1 MLHLFLD
8 AALKT
13 VAYLRVSTRSQDLAN
28 QKLAILEFSQK
39 RRFPID
45 QFIESRISSRQSP
58 LERRIDEMLGTL
70 EPGDRLLVSELSR
83 LGRSLSQVIQIVE
96 TLVRRKIRFIAIKE
110 AIEFDGKQDLPTKV
124 MIALFG
130 LFAEV
135 ERDLI
140 SERTKEG
147 LAAAKAKG
155 KLLGRP
161 KGALGTSRLDGH
173 RFRANE
179 VPLQLS
185 VPAYNLGNLWR
196 RLELP
201 NKIKS
206 WSLTSL
212 QHRLMKTGGRLVKH
226 ARYYW
231 LLPAEGHLNRR
242 LFGDMLHRI
251 WALLGCTFRVKE
263 KTLLEPPKS
272 SPRKAGMRVVVEAL
286 AQATPITAGLAH
298 LYRFTHPSEME
309 RAVASWR
316 DQVSDTS
323 NVHEAMLRRLEEK
336 IAPRLRVSEIA
347 LALTLWLVETS
358 ESGLST
364 PLSFEEVLLAFP
376 ETDKGSLEEA
386 CHELQHLDFASLSAA
401 LGHPVRS
408 IRPTYKLFWEFD
420 PI

>member
-1 MLHLFLD
+1 MSLAGSNGKSGAAASREISLACQQTMQARIRVRDRHGSCPKQTSVLIDAIRPCNDLDTIVANGRKQTVLHLFLD

-45 QFIESRISSRQSP
+45 QFIESRISSRKSP

-110 AIEFDGKQDLPTKV
+110 GIEFDGKQDLRTKV

-161 KGALGTSRLDGH
+161 KGALGTSKLDGKEQDI
-173 RFRANE
+173 R
-179 VPLQLS
+179 V
-185 VPAYNLGNLWR
+185 
-196 RLELP
+196 
-201 NKIKS
+201 
-206 WSLTSL
+206 
-212 QHRLMKTGGRLVKH
+212 
-226 ARYYW
+226 
-231 LLPAEGHLNRR
+231 
-242 LFGDMLHRI
+242 
-251 WALLGCTFRVKE
+251 LLGKDV
-263 KTLLEPPKS
+263 S
-272 SPRKAGMRVVVEAL
+272 KASIAKILDVSRSAL
-286 AQATPITAGLAH
+286 YHFIQT
-298 LYRFTHPSEME
+298 R
-309 RAVASWR
+309 
-316 DQVSDTS
+316 
-323 NVHEAMLRRLEEK
+323 K
-336 IAPRLRVSEIA
+336 IAP
-347 LALTLWLVETS
+347 
-358 ESGLST
+358 G
-364 PLSFEEVLLAFP
+364 
-376 ETDKGSLEEA
+376 
-386 CHELQHLDFASLSAA
+386 
-401 LGHPVRS
+401 
-408 IRPTYKLFWEFD
+408 
-420 PI
+420 